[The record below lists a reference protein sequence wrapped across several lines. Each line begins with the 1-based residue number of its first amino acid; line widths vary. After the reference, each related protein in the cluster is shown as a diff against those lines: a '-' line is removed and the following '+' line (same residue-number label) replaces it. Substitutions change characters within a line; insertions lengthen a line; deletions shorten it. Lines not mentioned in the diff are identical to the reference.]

1 MSALPVAA
9 NRELGAYARRV
20 IRAYRGEFG
29 VVVALQS
36 FAAVAGLFVPW
47 LLGNL
52 VADVSHGHDTVTRTV
67 VLILIF
73 LTIAAVLVRIATY
86 AAAKLGEKIL
96 ATLREEFVADILALP
111 PEIVEDADSGD
122 LITRTSRDVDMLSNT
137 ARFAIPLS
145 MRSIAVIGFTLGAL
159 LLTSPILLLPC
170 LLPVPVLFAA
180 VRWYLRRAHEGYL
193 REAATYSRLTETL
206 AETVEGVRTV
216 AALRLTARRMDQAS
230 EDIAASYAAERYTLW
245 LRNILLPLCDTS
257 YALPVAAELIIG
269 GILYLHGVVS
279 LAAVTAGTLY
289 ASQLLS
295 PVDGLVYWANE
306 LQSSGAALARLLGL
320 AQFRDPSPVLAG
332 RAGATG
338 PEQRDIAIRDV
349 RYAYQPGH
357 DVLRGIDL
365 SIRHGEWLAIVG
377 PSGAGKSTLAKLLA
391 GIYQP
396 RTGSIAVGGQEIAG
410 LAPAERHGTVAL
422 VTQEHHIFRGT
433 LRDNLAIA
441 RPDAGDDEMAAALAA
456 VDAWDWAE
464 GIGLDTAV
472 GFGGQNLDPGMVQ
485 QLALARLI
493 LANPDILILDE
504 ATSLLNPRAARH
516 LERSLAAVTHG
527 RTVIAVVHR
536 LHTAMDADRIA
547 VLQDGRLTELG
558 THAELL
564 GKDSGY
570 AELWHAWRGPS
581 ERPDAG

>member
-1 MSALPVAA
+1 
-9 NRELGAYARRV
+9 
-20 IRAYRGEFG
+20 
-29 VVVALQS
+29 
-36 FAAVAGLFVPW
+36 
-47 LLGNL
+47 
-52 VADVSHGHDTVTRTV
+52 
-67 VLILIF
+67 
-73 LTIAAVLVRIATY
+73 
-86 AAAKLGEKIL
+86 
-96 ATLREEFVADILALP
+96 
-111 PEIVEDADSGD
+111 
-122 LITRTSRDVDMLSNT
+122 
-137 ARFAIPLS
+137 
-145 MRSIAVIGFTLGAL
+145 
-159 LLTSPILLLPC
+159 
-170 LLPVPVLFAA
+170 
-180 VRWYLRRAHEGYL
+180 
-193 REAATYSRLTETL
+193 
-206 AETVEGVRTV
+206 
-216 AALRLTARRMDQAS
+216 
-230 EDIAASYAAERYTLW
+230 
-245 LRNILLPLCDTS
+245 
-257 YALPVAAELIIG
+257 
-269 GILYLHGVVS
+269 
-279 LAAVTAGTLY
+279 
-289 ASQLLS
+289 
-295 PVDGLVYWANE
+295 
-306 LQSSGAALARLLGL
+306 
-320 AQFRDPSPVLAG
+320 
-332 RAGATG
+332 
-338 PEQRDIAIRDV
+338 
-349 RYAYQPGH
+349 
-357 DVLRGIDL
+357 VLRGIDL
-365 SIRHGEWLAIVG
+365 SIRHG
-377 PSGAGKSTLAKLLA
+377 
-391 GIYQP
+391 
-396 RTGSIAVGGQEIAG
+396 
-410 LAPAERHGTVAL
+410 ERHGTVAL